1 MKIGNILAAG
11 LAGILAASCADNT
24 CHIEGVVESAQ
35 AGDTLLFAR
44 MNNDTF
50 VPTDT
55 LILDEGGKFT
65 VNEPCDS
72 TIIASYFFYDKQSQ
86 EAYSNVFFIESGKV
100 SMRIGPDGKVSG
112 TENNDLYQALTDSIY
127 GLHEQMNAIYS
138 MEPKDSMGMPL
149 PSQEAENRLIA
160 LEQQA
165 SQLLEENVRKHIG
178 KPLGYFLL
186 LSCYDMFE
194 PKEILELA
202 EKVSADYQNIPALQH
217 LKEEAVKSNATANGQ
232 TFIDVTMPSMDG
244 GELKLSEVIKATALD
259 SLTDCLA
266 TLAALIAVIVSRF
279 AGVNIDGYM
288 GIFVA
293 LFIAFAGVGIF
304 RDTIGKLLGEAPDP
318 EIVQK
323 IRNRIFMHGGVHG
336 IHDLM
341 VHSYGHKYY
350 ATVHV
355 EVDSKMPMMEGH
367 DLADTIE
374 RDFACNTDIVLV
386 VHLDPV
392 VLDNPKCNACRV
404 LVEEIVKE
412 IDPSF
417 SVHDFRM
424 VDGISHTNLIF
435 DVAIPFECKLSPQ
448 EVKDEISRRVR
459 ERDKKLFAVPT
470 VEPSISTE

>member
-1 MKIGNILAAG
+1 MTALLIKLFVRDYKNTGSEKVRLAYGNLSSWVCMAVNLLLAAAKITAGALSGAISVLADG
-11 LAGILAASCADNT
+11 LNNLSDCGSGAVSYVGFRVAAKPADKKHPFGHQRSEYLAALIVAM
-24 CHIEGVVESAQ
+24 II
-35 AGDTLLFAR
+35 
-44 MNNDTF
+44 F
-50 VPTDT
+50 V
-55 LILDEGGKFT
+55 LAAELM
-65 VNEPCDS
+65 
-72 TIIASYFFYDKQSQ
+72 
-86 EAYSNVFFIESGKV
+86 IES
-100 SMRIGPDGKVSG
+100 I
-112 TENNDLYQALTDSIY
+112 
-127 GLHEQMNAIYS
+127 
-138 MEPKDSMGMPL
+138 
-149 PSQEAENRLIA
+149 
-160 LEQQA
+160 
-165 SQLLEENVRKHIG
+165 SQLITPGENSVWSV
-178 KPLGYFLL
+178 
-186 LSCYDMFE
+186 LSVVV
-194 PKEILELA
+194 LS
-202 EKVSADYQNIPALQH
+202 VSI
-217 LKEEAVKSNATANGQ
+217 AVKFWLFLFNRSVAKRVN
-232 TFIDVTMPSMDG
+232 
-244 GELKLSEVIKATALD
+244 SEVIKATALD

-304 RDTIGKLLGEAPDP
+304 LDTIGKLLGEAPDP

-470 VEPSISTE
+470 VEPSISAE

>member
-11 LAGILAASCADNT
+11 LVGILAASCADNT

-44 MNNDTF
+44 MENDTF

-149 PSQEAENRLIA
+149 PGQEAENRLIA

-194 PKEILELA
+194 PKDILELA
-202 EKVSADYQNIPALQH
+202 EKVSADYQNSPALQY
-217 LKEEAVKSNATANGQ
+217 LKGEAVKSNATANGQ

-244 GELKLSEVIKATALD
+244 GELKLSEVIKANK
-259 SLTDCLA
+259 LTLVDCWA
-266 TLAALIAVIVSRF
+266 SWCAPCRAEMPHV
-279 AGVNIDGYM
+279 
-288 GIFVA
+288 VA
-293 LFIAFAGVGIF
+293 LYEKYH
-304 RDTIGKLLGEAPDP
+304 KLGL
-318 EIVQK
+318 EIV
-323 IRNRIFMHGGVHG
+323 GV
-336 IHDLM
+336 
-341 VHSYGHKYY
+341 
-350 ATVHV
+350 
-355 EVDSKMPMMEGH
+355 
-367 DLADTIE
+367 
-374 RDFACNTDIVLV
+374 
-386 VHLDPV
+386 
-392 VLDNPKCNACRV
+392 
-404 LVEEIVKE
+404 
-412 IDPSF
+412 SF
-417 SVHDFRM
+417 D
-424 VDGISHTNLIF
+424 D
-435 DVAIPFECKLSPQ
+435 DAEAWKKA
-448 EVKDEISRRVR
+448 VKDMGMTWPQVSELNSWDNVMT
-459 ERDKKLFAVPT
+459 EKYGVS
-470 VEPSISTE
+470 SIPYTILIDQDGTILGQQLRGGELEKAIMQHIEK

>member
-1 MKIGNILAAG
+1 MTALLIKLFVRDYKNTGSEKVRLAYGNLSSWVCMAVNLLLAAAKITAGARSGAISVLAAG
-11 LAGILAASCADNT
+11 LNNLSDCGSGAVSYVGFRVAAKPADKKHPFGHQRSEYLAALIVAM
-24 CHIEGVVESAQ
+24 II
-35 AGDTLLFAR
+35 
-44 MNNDTF
+44 F
-50 VPTDT
+50 V
-55 LILDEGGKFT
+55 LAAELM
-65 VNEPCDS
+65 
-72 TIIASYFFYDKQSQ
+72 
-86 EAYSNVFFIESGKV
+86 IES
-100 SMRIGPDGKVSG
+100 I
-112 TENNDLYQALTDSIY
+112 
-127 GLHEQMNAIYS
+127 
-138 MEPKDSMGMPL
+138 
-149 PSQEAENRLIA
+149 
-160 LEQQA
+160 
-165 SQLLEENVRKHIG
+165 SQLITPGENSVWSV
-178 KPLGYFLL
+178 
-186 LSCYDMFE
+186 LSVVV
-194 PKEILELA
+194 LS
-202 EKVSADYQNIPALQH
+202 VSI
-217 LKEEAVKSNATANGQ
+217 AVKFWLFLFNRSVAKRVN
-232 TFIDVTMPSMDG
+232 
-244 GELKLSEVIKATALD
+244 SEVIKATALD

-304 RDTIGKLLGEAPDP
+304 LDTIGKLLGEAPDP

-323 IRNRIFMHGGVHG
+323 IRSRIFMHGGVHG

-470 VEPSISTE
+470 VEPSISAE